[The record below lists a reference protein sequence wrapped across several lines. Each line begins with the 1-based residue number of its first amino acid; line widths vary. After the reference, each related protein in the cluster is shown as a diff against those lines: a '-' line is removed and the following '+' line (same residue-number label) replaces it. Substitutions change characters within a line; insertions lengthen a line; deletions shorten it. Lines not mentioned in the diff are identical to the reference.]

1 MVTVLRKLEPFTDA
15 ETGNCVE
22 YEGEPR
28 AENISIKFRGNGNR
42 LVVAADAKIFRLSA
56 VFDCSNGV
64 ITIGGNSHGTPFRGT
79 LRVGQDSRIVIGHNV
94 SSTDT
99 VYMSAAE
106 GTTIEIGEDV
116 MFATGNQ
123 LRADDG
129 HPIFDVRTG
138 KRVNVSRDITVGN
151 HVWLGYRAMV
161 LGGVTIGDGSVIGC
175 GSVVTRRI
183 PNNVVAVGVPA
194 HVVRRDIAWERPHL
208 TLAKPYYKPDARTVK
223 KSAYWHLTADDGAD
237 APIARP
243 SRTAEP
249 IVRPLRARR
258 RTWRSL
264 VPRRVVRWVRA
275 IRS

>member
-129 HPIFDVRTG
+129 TRSSTFAP
-138 KRVNVSRDITVGN
+138 VSASTCPETSRWAT
-151 HVWLGYRAMV
+151 
-161 LGGVTIGDGSVIGC
+161 TSGSV
-175 GSVVTRRI
+175 
-183 PNNVVAVGVPA
+183 
-194 HVVRRDIAWERPHL
+194 
-208 TLAKPYYKPDARTVK
+208 
-223 KSAYWHLTADDGAD
+223 TAPWCWA
-237 APIARP
+237 A
-243 SRTAEP
+243 
-249 IVRPLRARR
+249 
-258 RTWRSL
+258 
-264 VPRRVVRWVRA
+264 
-275 IRS
+275 